1 VFDLPVHLRLA
12 IALAHAL
19 PGGTLE
25 LRTDDGRVL
34 RASHGQDDRADL
46 TPCELRAALLS
57 RACPLWPTVAARL
70 VDVGV
75 TGAGLVD
82 LGGGLYGRYCRHGAE
97 QRWFATLLAP
107 NTVRRILDECPLE
120 MPEVIDAALR
130 PDVELGVVVAVLSTD
145 IPVMGALLDEAGRWV
160 SASCY
165 TQELLYGV
173 QHAESS

>member
-1 VFDLPVHLRLA
+1 MPVQLRLG

-25 LRTDDGRVL
+25 LGTDDGHVL
-34 RASHGQDDRADL
+34 RASHVNDDRADL

-70 VDVGV
+70 VEV
-75 TGAGLVD
+75 TVAGDGLVD
-82 LGGGLYGRYCRHGAE
+82 LGGGLYGRRCGHGAD

-107 NTVRRILDECPLE
+107 NTVRRILDECPIE
-120 MPEVIDAALR
+120 MPDVLDASLR
-130 PDVELGVVVAVLSTD
+130 PDVELGVVVTVLFTD
-145 IPVMGALLDEAGRWV
+145 VPAMGELLDEAGRWA

-165 TQELLYGV
+165 TQELLYAA
-173 QHAESS
+173 QHARESS